1 MSSVHGSQMR
11 NQEITMKK
19 LCLEIRKFARKL
31 KKQQQE
37 GKPKRARKPNRPK
50 HEIEV
55 EKAAKAE
62 RKAARELKKQQQ
74 EGKPKRARKPN
85 RPKHEIEAEK
95 AAKAERKAERER
107 KKQQK
112 GEEDEFKKITWDELQ
127 SLGAVIV
134 TTA

>member
-19 LCLEIRKFARKL
+19 LCLEIRKFARNQKRL
-31 KKQQQE
+31 AADAKKKQ
-37 GKPKRARKPNRPK
+37 R
-50 HEIEV
+50 
-55 EKAAKAE
+55 AE
-62 RKAARELKKQQQ
+62 RKA
-74 EGKPKRARKPN
+74 
-85 RPKHEIEAEK
+85 EIEAEK
-95 AAKAERKAERER
+95 AAKAERKAARER